1 MTIKQQLW
9 EEIESSSDELL
20 LETLDFLQ
28 YLKTKNSNKSK
39 PQKPLDSTDK
49 SLLKHLDSLPNWEGD
64 DLPDC
69 FSAIK
74 QTRAEAKFNE
84 LNPFD
89 EEES

>member
-1 MTIKQQLW
+1 MTIKKQLW

-39 PQKPLDSTDK
+39 QQKPLDSTGK
-49 SLLKHLDSLPNWEGD
+49 SLLKHLDSLPNWGRY